1 MELSNINVYENMVV
15 NIHTIHKLME
25 YKKWGDALL
34 LWFRYYE
41 QRNIQWQQNTFSTDE
56 FMIKWMWWSKDRF
69 IVAKKILKE
78 CGMIDIINV
87 RDNKTHQSIWWFV
100 KVNYTFNPQSVRTHN
115 IIMEVSKSSLD
126 HQNPEIPD
134 WGKPGSKIQPNYNIN
149 NYRQPEIPF
158 TESRDNNK
166 NSLNSESRAG
176 ELDVCA
182 RVQTYADIQE
192 VIEDDSYR
200 VNNNKLLKCVV
211 KMCELW
217 YQVDKKEKP
226 IKELVNRIKEKAE
239 IYNIK
244 NADWSVA
251 QWTML
256 QIFDQWL
263 EYYNGNGKNV
273 SNHKT
278 SVMRFMINHNK
289 PYKKSFKS

>member
-56 FMIKWMWWSKDRF
+56 FMMKWMWRSKDRF

-78 CGMIDIINV
+78 CGMIDVINV
-87 RDNKTHQSIWWFV
+87 RDDKTHQSIWWFV

-126 HQNPEIPD
+126 HQNPENPD
-134 WGKPGSKIQPNYNIN
+134 WGKSGSKIQPNYNIN
-149 NYRQPEIPF
+149 NYRHPEIIENPL
-158 TESRDNNK
+158 
-166 NSLNSESRAG
+166 LNSESRAG

-217 YQVDKKEKP
+217 YQLDKKEKA

-263 EYYNGNGKNV
+263 EYYNGNGKKV

>member
-1 MELSNINVYENMVV
+1 MIRDESYIHIWWWMLNNLKLKWNELIVYATIYSFTNWTDDHCYKWSASYLSERCWLQRRQTMNILKSLE
-15 NIHTIHKLME
+15 
-25 YKKWGDALL
+25 KKWYIERKERTDN
-34 LWFRYYE
+34 WVTFVDYYTPYAKIA
-41 QRNIQWQQNTFSTDE
+41 QGGYANFAHHNNSFS
-56 FMIKWMWWSKDRF
+56 
-69 IVAKKILKE
+69 
-78 CGMIDIINV
+78 
-87 RDNKTHQSIWWFV
+87 DNNNSTK
-100 KVNYTFNPQSVRTHN
+100 
-115 IIMEVSKSSLD
+115 KSSETL
-126 HQNPEIPD
+126 P
-134 WGKPGSKIQPNYNIN
+134 
-149 NYRQPEIPF
+149 
-158 TESRDNNK
+158 K
-166 NSLNSESRAG
+166 NEDSRAG

-182 RVQTYADIQE
+182 RVESYADIQE

-200 VNNNKLLKCVV
+200 INNNKLLKCIV

-244 NADWSVA
+244 NADWSIA

-263 EYYNGNGKNV
+263 EYYNGNGKKV

-289 PYKKSFKS
+289 PYKKK

>member
-1 MELSNINVYENMVV
+1 MSDWYWIMPNKVLFDKNLSDKQKLLYCLISSLCAEKGYCWASNDYLAEKIWYNKKNMYRLLQWLISEWYV
-15 NIHTIHKLME
+15 NIVANKEIGNQRRIYINSIHAKEDTIHKNE
-25 YKKWGDALL
+25 D
-34 LWFRYYE
+34 
-41 QRNIQWQQNTFSTDE
+41 TP
-56 FMIKWMWWSKDRF
+56 
-69 IVAKKILKE
+69 ILK
-78 CGMIDIINV
+78 NV
-87 RDNKTHQSIWWFV
+87 V
-100 KVNYTFNPQSVRTHN
+100 HN
-115 IIMEVSKSSLD
+115 NI
-126 HQNPEIPD
+126 
-134 WGKPGSKIQPNYNIN
+134 NIN
-149 NYRQPEIPF
+149 NNYSQTEIIENPL
-158 TESRDNNK
+158 
-166 NSLNSESRAG
+166 LNSESRAG
-176 ELDVCA
+176 GLDACA

-200 VNNNKLLKCVV
+200 VNNNKLLKCIV

-263 EYYNGNGKNV
+263 EYYNGNGKKV